1 MGGAMK
7 KIVNILA
14 VLSVLG
20 MFGIALIPD
29 PVSAMTGSGTP
40 GDPYMIYDVD
50 DLQDMEDDLDA
61 YYELANDINAG
72 ATAGWNGGKG
82 FAPIGSGTYNEDHT
96 WTDPILITSDH
107 SSGGSWVLEP
117 AGGTLTSKLL
127 TNDGGTSYI
136 STTTTNSWA
145 LFNLAEAIDLHPD
158 ASYIYVFFQMDCRRM
173 SSSYSYIYPYMRIG
187 GVNYVGYDANLPTN
201 GEYLGTYY
209 CSRAWETTNPAT
221 GNPWTALEVESIEA
235 FGFIATDASPEIRI
249 TRFSVCV
256 QYSLV
261 FTGSFDGNGYTISD
275 LYVNW
280 VPDGPFE
287 PYQAA
292 GLFGQA
298 DDATFRD
305 VTISD
310 ATVNGGYYAGI
321 LVGECWNNAGNVTVE
336 DVHVSGDVEGWGI
349 LGGLAGKLGYWAD
362 DGESVTV
369 TDCSSS
375 GTVSTAFDESGEYVG
390 GLIGEIA
397 YGTITDCSSS
407 SNVEAWWTTVAG
419 GLIGECDYSDLFH
432 CYATGDVLAVD
443 LADGAGGL
451 IGYFGGYDGV
461 WSSVSE
467 CFSTGDVLAIPDGAF
482 PCDTTFYVGGLV
494 GDSFC
499 LNVSNS
505 YSRGD
510 VATSCTTG
518 YLGGFLGYAD
528 GWIGENATATNCYA
542 TGLISGGGTF
552 KGGFIGY
559 IDAYVTNTACFW
571 DEDTSGLS
579 DGVGF
584 GSESGIQGCQTA
596 QMKTKTTFTS
606 SGWQFTPDAPV
617 PVWAISDNCNDGYPY
632 ICSFCYLPFICIG
645 GDCWDWGG
653 INQVVWFQPND
664 LIYGDTLPD
673 RMSNEDGAITWGANP
688 AGITID
694 VGSLISAEQ
703 PEPWVDTDTPGPQDM
718 LPEAESPDWFVEP
731 DISGTLSDN
740 PLRPFVRILSDNSAM
755 TEWQAWRFLG
765 LVFVIFCTAVAAF
778 KLRGHLFIAGITCAV
793 AMAILIQ
800 QTIWPLWSIVFVI
813 AAVVAGIIAERTPQA

>member
-1 MGGAMK
+1 MIRRLSFLLVTFLLVG
-7 KIVNILA
+7 L
-14 VLSVLG
+14 VLP
-20 MFGIALIPD
+20 FIPQ

-40 GDPYMIYDVD
+40 GDPYVIYDVD
-50 DLQDMEDDLDA
+50 DLQDMENDLDA
-61 YYELANDINAG
+61 YYELADDIDAS
-72 ATAGWNGGKG
+72 ATSGWNGGKG
-82 FAPIGSGTYNEDHT
+82 FAPIGSGQYNEDHT

-107 SSGGSWVLEP
+107 SSGGSWVLGP

-145 LFNLAEAIDLHPD
+145 LFNLAEAIDLHPS

-187 GVNYVGYDANLPTN
+187 GVNYVGYDSNIPTN

-221 GNPWTALEVESIEA
+221 GNPWTPAEVESIEA
-235 FGFIATDASPEIRI
+235 FGFIVTDASPEVRI

-256 QYSLV
+256 RYSLV
-261 FTGSFDGNGYTISD
+261 FTGSFDGNSYTISD

-280 VPDGPFE
+280 VPSTSFE

-336 DVHVSGDVEGWGI
+336 DVHVSGDIEGWGT

-362 DGESVTV
+362 DGESVTI

-397 YGTITDCSSS
+397 YGTVTDCSSS
-407 SNVEAWWTTVAG
+407 CDIEAWWTTVIG
-419 GLIGECDYSDLFH
+419 GLIGECDYSDLLH
-432 CYATGDVLAVD
+432 CYATGDILAVN

-461 WSSVSE
+461 WSTITE
-467 CFSTGDVLAIPDGAF
+467 CFSTGDVLVVPNGAY

-510 VATSCTTG
+510 VTTNCTTG
-518 YLGGFLGYAD
+518 CLGGFLGYAD
-528 GWIGENATATNCYA
+528 GWSGENATSTNCYA
-542 TGLISGGGTF
+542 TGFVSGNVTY

-559 IDAYVTNTACFW
+559 IDAYVVNTACFW

-584 GSESGIQGCQTA
+584 GSEDGITGA
-596 QMKTKTTFTS
+596 STTEMNTRSTFESYGGWDFSTPIWVIS
-606 SGWQFTPDAPV
+606 SV
-617 PVWAISDNCNDGYPY
+617 CNDGYPY
-632 ICSFCYLPFICIG
+632 LCSFCYLDFICLGGCGPFILYLSSTLGGNVTTPGEGPFLYDGGTIVSLNVTAESNYVFYRWTGEVGLIG
-645 GDCWDWGG
+645 DAYDGSTNITMEDDY
-653 INQVVWFQPND
+653 IIIANFQSTDLLPMPVIPIITPEEEEADPSILPWYD
-664 LIYGDTLPD
+664 LIHPAAVGLGWRTIDFWSILIIFIAIAMGVGVMIATGSTLLA
-673 RMSNEDGAITWGANP
+673 AITVS
-688 AGITID
+688 IVLV
-694 VGSLISAEQ
+694 VGVSMS
-703 PEPWVDTDTPGPQDM
+703 
-718 LPEAESPDWFVEP
+718 
-731 DISGTLSDN
+731 
-740 PLRPFVRILSDNSAM
+740 ILSLWVVIVYAIFAGSYLVAVRAM
-755 TEWQAWRFLG
+755 
-765 LVFVIFCTAVAAF
+765 
-778 KLRGHLFIAGITCAV
+778 
-793 AMAILIQ
+793 
-800 QTIWPLWSIVFVI
+800 
-813 AAVVAGIIAERTPQA
+813 